1 VVKNHQM
8 ATWFLDG
15 LPINMGK
22 KKLISQ
28 NLGIVLQS
36 SNIASLVILIVA
48 ILIPIANQLWG
59 IFLSIPS
66 FAHKKFVGIHL
77 FFDFVE
83 THMSIDC
90 IGFQL

>member
-1 VVKNHQM
+1 M

-15 LPINMGK
+15 LPIDMK
-22 KKLISQ
+22 KKIKISQ

-36 SNIASLVILIVA
+36 SNVATLVFLIVT

-66 FAHKKFVGIHL
+66 FAHKKIVGIHL

-83 THMSIDC
+83 THMLIDC